1 MVNLEVLNPVAEI
14 KGLRESKNKLAARF
28 SDLSSKTVGLIWDGK
43 PGGDEVNGFTA
54 QLLADKF
61 KDIRFK
67 QYTGSLG
74 TLVRR
79 ASAAQLDS
87 MEKDCGAIIGAVAD

>member
-1 MVNLEVLNPVAEI
+1 MVNLEVLNPAAEI
-14 KGLRESKNKLAARF
+14 KGLRKSKNKLAARF
-28 SDLSSKTVGLIWDGK
+28 SDLSSKTVGLFWDGK
-43 PGGDEVNGFTA
+43 PGGDDLNGFTV

-67 QYTGSLG
+67 QYTGALG

-79 ASAAQLDS
+79 ASAEQLDS
-87 MEKDCGAIIGAVAD
+87 MQKECDAIIGAVAD